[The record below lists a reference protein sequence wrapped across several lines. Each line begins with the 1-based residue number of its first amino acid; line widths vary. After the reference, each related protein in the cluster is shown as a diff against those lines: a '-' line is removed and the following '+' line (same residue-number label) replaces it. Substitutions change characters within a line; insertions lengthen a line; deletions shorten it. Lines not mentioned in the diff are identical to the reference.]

1 MQYSEMTAFQATL
14 YELERAHVAAKKSYE
29 EDLGKLRKELKDR
42 GIPIPQGLDKNSNF
56 SDAQPPKLPTVNPN
70 GSLFGSIMN
79 TSGGGS
85 LPKDPSVGFSG
96 FDPSKRPLGNP
107 VFPAKK
113 TLKIDEGHYQPMSPQ
128 ARNKPQGL
136 PGPMQGM
143 QQQYQQQYSHAA
155 QGHHQAPHQS
165 PHQPQHQGSG
175 AAQAV
180 GPPTPKQVGKSPSL
194 PETIRKGGDDW
205 SVFIN
210 PNSTSINKN
219 SLNLELVYSLDH
231 DSVVCC
237 IKFSLDGAFLATGC
251 NHVAQIYEMAT
262 GQRLCALMDDTILRS
277 SGDLYIRTVC
287 FSPDSHLLATGA
299 EDRIIRIWDISKRSI
314 RATLKGHEQD
324 IYSLDWSID
333 GRIIV
338 SGSGDKT
345 VKIWDASTGQCL
357 RTVSNDSDT
366 SLPVQTNRDSG
377 VTSVAINPVDGYT
390 IVAGSLDEMVRI
402 WDSRTGQ
409 LLERFVGHT
418 NSVYSVAFSPD
429 GKSVVSGSLDKSLKV
444 WDISPATLER
454 IKNPPSSEKG
464 ETLVSASWRQ
474 SFSGHGDFVLSVAF
488 PGKNY
493 YHPVPGEDI
502 EWVVSGSKDRT
513 VAFWN
518 ASSKDKS
525 GKDQFAQFTLQ
536 GHKNSGNL

>member
-1 MQYSEMTAFQATL
+1 
-14 YELERAHVAAKKSYE
+14 
-29 EDLGKLRKELKDR
+29 
-42 GIPIPQGLDKNSNF
+42 
-56 SDAQPPKLPTVNPN
+56 LPSVYPN

-79 TSGGGS
+79 TNGGSS
-85 LPKDPSVGFSG
+85 LPKDPFGG

-107 VFPAKK
+107 VFPPKK
-113 TLKIDEGHYQPMSPQ
+113 SLKIEDGNYTPMSPQ
-128 ARNKPQGL
+128 ARNKPPLTG
-136 PGPMQGM
+136 PGMQGM
-143 QQQYQQQYSHAA
+143 QQQYQQQFQA
-155 QGHHQAPHQS
+155 QAPQVH
-165 PHQPQHQGSG
+165 PQASHHSQNQGQG
-175 AAQAV
+175 ATQAA
-180 GPPTPKQVGKSPSL
+180 GNGATARHVGKPANI
-194 PETIRKGGDDW
+194 PETVRKGGDDW

-219 SLNLELVYSLDH
+219 SLNLELLYSLDH

-237 IKFSLDGAFLATGC
+237 IKFSLDGVYLATGC
-251 NHVAQIYEMAT
+251 NHVAQIYEMET
-262 GQRLCALMDDTILRS
+262 GQRVCTLMDDSIPRS

-345 VKIWDASTGQCL
+345 VKIWDASTGHCL
-357 RTVSNDSDT
+357 RTVSNESDT

-377 VTSVAINPVDGYT
+377 VTSVAINPIDGYT

-454 IKNPPSSEKG
+454 IKNPPSSEKS
-464 ETLVSASWRQ
+464 ETLVTASWRQ

-493 YHPVPGEDI
+493 YNHVAGEDI

-518 ASSKDKS
+518 ASSKEKS

-536 GHKNSGNL
+536 GHKNSGNLLFRLNEK